1 MLIPGFPQVRC
12 KKSQKSRS
20 NEAATFGYLR
30 VRVFAQRVRE
40 DLWLSAS
47 APLLTAGGGLG
58 VAMRGREVC
67 SLAMTDFA
75 RRFSALQPIGNGRAL
90 SPARKYGHM
99 PLAP

>member
-1 MLIPGFPQVRC
+1 MLIPGFPEFRC
-12 KKSQKSRS
+12 KKPQKS

-30 VRVFAQRVRE
+30 ARVFAQRVRE

-58 VAMRGREVC
+58 EAMRGREVC

-75 RRFSALQPIGNGRAL
+75 RRFSPLQPISDGRTL
-90 SPARKYGHM
+90 SPASKYGHM
-99 PLAP
+99 PSAP

>member
-1 MLIPGFPQVRC
+1 MLIPGFPKVRC
-12 KKSQKSRS
+12 KKS

-47 APLLTAGGGLG
+47 APLLTAGGGLA
-58 VAMRGREVC
+58 VAKLAREVC
-67 SLAMTDFA
+67 SVMMTEFA
-75 RRFSALQPIGNGRAL
+75 RRFSALQPIRADRAL
-90 SPARKYGHM
+90 SPASKYGHM